1 MKTKIIKAIF
11 TNLLFVIGVVLMVVG
26 FVRGVSTVVKS
37 AVFEKYPLNDYEETR
52 CQIEASSRAVPLEG
66 AIAEPLSEQEKKEIK
81 ADCFKSL
88 EQARKVKQ
96 VDDITY
102 SLSFLASGLA
112 LTLIFKRFIFSKKK
126 VTRSSI

>member
-52 CQIEASSRAVPLEG
+52 CQTETFPRVVPLEG